1 MKRNGMPSWLQN
13 RKYRRSR
20 LNTIKDNE
28 SKYDDSSTDHKTNNE
43 PGRSQSNDVAASK
56 HMLDNKMI
64 DKYYQDNNLTPP
76 RQVDY
81 SNLSVPE
88 RLRKVRIAN
97 PDEPA
102 TALYLDEFLKISREK
117 MESYKKNLPNKESI
131 YEVRTEFLQPE
142 EKIQYMKLK
151 KSHSSMEKQEQLNK
165 YTKIMKK
172 MIAIKKK
179 EK

>member
-1 MKRNGMPSWLQN
+1 
-13 RKYRRSR
+13 
-20 LNTIKDNE
+20 
-28 SKYDDSSTDHKTNNE
+28 
-43 PGRSQSNDVAASK
+43 
-56 HMLDNKMI
+56 
-64 DKYYQDNNLTPP
+64 
-76 RQVDY
+76 
-81 SNLSVPE
+81 
-88 RLRKVRIAN
+88 
-97 PDEPA
+97 
-102 TALYLDEFLKISREK
+102 